1 MIAGRAMAHAGA
13 MAVAL
18 AALAS
23 PPPLVTLVALAT
35 GSGGCSST
43 STECDCVDPSVHLT
57 IPPESAVG
65 VTGVALT
72 GAACQGVTA
81 TCAQPAPS
89 GGCADYRFT
98 AAAAGTC
105 HIEVAFANGV
115 DAHDVT
121 VAEKTGCCAGFFPDP
136 AGSGEI
142 AITPPPL
149 PRAATRAPG
158 AG

>member
-1 MIAGRAMAHAGA
+1 MRAVAHAGA
-13 MAVAL
+13 IAVAL

-23 PPPLVTLVALAT
+23 LATLATLVTVAA
-35 GSGGCSST
+35 GSGSCSTT
-43 STECDCVDPSVHLT
+43 STECDCVDPGLHLT

-98 AAAAGTC
+98 AVAAGTC
-105 HIEVAFANGV
+105 HIEVTFASGV

-121 VAEKTGCCAGFFPDP
+121 VAEKAGCCAGFFPDP

-142 AITPPPL
+142 AITPPPVA
-149 PRAATRAPG
+149 RAATRAPG